1 MYQNK
6 VILMLFVAGW
16 LCAMT
21 VSGVVAPK
29 GPLQSHITGGY
40 KNIKTKSNIS
50 DLDCS
55 QFTSDYDVLYH
66 FSFPI
71 IIKPVNVD
79 WTKNNAWMRENE
91 NGTFVSRLYIY
102 NESVVPLSLF
112 CLKNLWYLDIVDTPF
127 PNGIVPDYL
136 ENLKQL
142 NILRIENSPI
152 VRMTERVAT
161 LKQLYTLNLRNCS
174 LTHLPDLSEISIL
187 ISVDLANNRLSQLYG
202 LVNMYDLDLSNNI
215 FTEIPTLTAPGYLE
229 YLNMDNN
236 PVKNMLPIIPHVNL
250 ERVSLRN
257 TSLLSVPAT
266 IDRLQKLQYLDLSSN
281 KLFHLPTNILKLA
294 NLETLNIQDNS
305 FSSADIKAFKT
316 GFNKSR
322 PNMTLIS

>member
-66 FSFPI
+66 FSFSIVIRPI
-71 IIKPVNVD
+71 GVD
-79 WTKNNAWMRENE
+79 WSKNNAWMDE
-91 NGTFVSRLYIY
+91 NGTYVSRLYIY
-102 NESVVPLSLF
+102 NQSVVPLSLF
-112 CLKNLWYLDIVDTPF
+112 CLKNLLYLDIIDTPF

-136 ENLKQL
+136 ENLQNL
-142 NILRIENSPI
+142 CILRIENSPI
-152 VRMTERVAT
+152 VSITERIGT
-161 LKQLYTLNLRNCS
+161 LKDLYTLSLRNCS
-174 LTHLPDLSEISIL
+174 LTHLPDLSRISIL
-187 ISVDLANNRLSQLYG
+187 INVYLANNRLSNLYG
-202 LVNMYDLDLSNNI
+202 LANMYELDLSNNI
-215 FTEIPTLTAPGYLE
+215 FTEIPILTSPGYLE

-236 PVKNMLPIIPHVNL
+236 PVKNMLPIISHVNL

-257 TSLLSVPAT
+257 TSLVSVPAS
-266 IDRLQKLQYLDLSSN
+266 IDKLQKLEYLDLSSN
-281 KLFHLPTNILKLA
+281 KIFYLPTNILKLA
-294 NLETLNIQDNS
+294 NLKTLNIQDNL
-305 FSSADIKAFKT
+305 FSAADIKAFKT
-316 GFNKSR
+316 GFIKSR